1 MNRALNW
8 LRRLVNREV
17 ISPLLD
23 PLPDLYAQPD
33 LTGSGL
39 GMDWLVNGLGENKE
53 VPRAGD
59 VVIKVVSCGMGTT
72 VRRDIRYRVKGP
84 GRYPQSVLAEK
95 PDGQTDTLH
104 VFYMRRHTKLPRTW
118 ILMD

>member
-1 MNRALNW
+1 MSRSLGW
-8 LRRLVNREV
+8 FRRHLA
-17 ISPLLD
+17 PLPD

-33 LTGSGL
+33 LTGSGI
-39 GMDWLVNGLGENKE
+39 GMDWLIAGLGENKE
-53 VPRAGD
+53 MPREGD
-59 VVIKVVSCGMGTT
+59 VVIKVVSDGMGAS
-72 VRRDIRYRVKGP
+72 VRRDVRYRVKGP